1 VSEDQALAGTN
12 PKKLSTGEI
21 WLKALTSLRTK
32 SYQKI
37 IDQPNASLGKGL
49 YWLFLAGGFGGLFAG
64 LVQTAFNSDVFFGMV
79 RLGMSEEF
87 SSNGIIWSFLG
98 AIVFALGL
106 PLVTLVNAALVKI
119 IARMF
124 GGKTD
129 FSRLVYAFA
138 AYQAPLGLL
147 ICIIGGIPTLGCL
160 GAPLVVYWFILGI
173 VVTRSACKL
182 GVGKALLC
190 NLAPFLIAG
199 LLGICLIVVL
209 FGSSINIV

>member
-1 VSEDQALAGTN
+1 MSDDQALAETN

-21 WLKALTSLRTK
+21 WFKALTSLK
-32 SYQKI
+32 AISYQKI
-37 IDQPNASLGKGL
+37 IDQPNASLGKAL
-49 YWLFLAGGFGGLFAG
+49 YWLFLAGGFGGLIAG
-64 LVQTAFNSDVFFGMV
+64 LVQTAFNTDMFFGIA

-98 AIVFALGL
+98 AIVFAIGL
-106 PLVTLVNAALVKI
+106 PLVTLMNAALVKI
-119 IARMF
+119 FARIF

-129 FSRLVYAFA
+129 YGKLVYAFS
-138 AYQAPLGLL
+138 AYQAPLGLV

-173 VVTRSACKL
+173 LVTRSVCNI
-182 GVGKALLC
+182 GVGKALIC
-190 NLAPFLIAG
+190 NLAPFLIVG
-199 LLGICLIVVL
+199 LLGICLVAVL